1 MEESFGRDLRVVV
14 EEIYTPI
21 VKSGLLRRRH
31 LDGVFLNL
39 EQLMDENDAFLQ
51 KLQGAKKAA
60 LQAGDTDLLSVNIG
74 QLFLEAT
81 MMFLAFHGYC
91 TRQVSG
97 WKQM

>member
-1 MEESFGRDLRVVV
+1 M
-14 EEIYTPI
+14 EEIYTLI

-60 LQAGDTDLLSVNIG
+60 LEAGDTDLLSVNIG

-81 MMFLAFHGYC
+81 TMFPAFHGYC
-91 TRQVSG
+91 TGQVSG
-97 WKQM
+97 WKLM

>member
-1 MEESFGRDLRVVV
+1 MRVVV

-60 LQAGDTDLLSVNIG
+60 LEAGDTDLLSVNIG

-81 MMFLAFHGYC
+81 TMFPAFHGYC

-97 WKQM
+97 WKLM